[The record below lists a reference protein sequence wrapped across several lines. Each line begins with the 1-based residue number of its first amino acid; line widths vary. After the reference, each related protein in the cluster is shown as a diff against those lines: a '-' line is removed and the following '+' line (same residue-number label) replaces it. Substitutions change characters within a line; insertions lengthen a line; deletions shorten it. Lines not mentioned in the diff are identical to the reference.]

1 MARTSRAKTVKG
13 LLAWRG
19 SCLGRAMSAF
29 AALSIRALDILIVVL
44 IVTALT

>member
-1 MARTSRAKTVKG
+1 
-13 LLAWRG
+13 LAD
-19 SCLGRAMSAF
+19 LMSAF